1 MNQRTSSPSEDVN
14 VVQVVRAL
22 VCRRSGKELRN
33 LPSELYLA
41 KRGIATWNGKVP
53 RPVHLS
59 MSCTPHR
66 DKSALII
73 DCASHQAI
81 VLQVK
86 LFPAPSSSFRP
97 TPHKL
102 PCGGSAVAGLVQA
115 TNEDDVVVYHHR

>member
-22 VCRRSGKELRN
+22 VCGRSGRGLRN

-41 KRGIATWNGKVP
+41 ERGIATWNGKVP

-59 MSCTPHR
+59 MNYTPYR
-66 DKSALII
+66 DKSPLIT
-73 DCASHQAI
+73 DCAGPQAI

-86 LFPAPSSSFRP
+86 LFPTPSSRFRP

-102 PCGGSAVAGLVQA
+102 PCGGSSIAGLVQA